1 MLYFRVFHAL
11 RRIHRRSE
19 VDNSTNITQ
28 EGKTLFSDQIFQIKP
43 QTQVSRKPIK
53 RMHFDFF
60 SYVSVKLGLIQFH
73 MYFMCISYA
82 LSFN

>member
-1 MLYFRVFHAL
+1 MLYFHVFHAL
-11 RRIHRRSE
+11 QRIHRRSG

-53 RMHFDFF
+53 
-60 SYVSVKLGLIQFH
+60 SKQLTECTLISSH
-73 MYFMCISYA
+73 MYQ
-82 LSFN
+82 LSLD